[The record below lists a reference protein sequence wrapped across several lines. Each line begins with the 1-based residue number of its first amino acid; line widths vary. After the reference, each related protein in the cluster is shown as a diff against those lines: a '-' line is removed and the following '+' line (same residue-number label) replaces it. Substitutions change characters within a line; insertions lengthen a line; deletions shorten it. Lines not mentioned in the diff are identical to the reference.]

1 MVDNNNFH
9 DVKINE
15 IMTKS
20 LVTINET
27 DSIEDV
33 LELLKSYHFH
43 TYPVVNVNHE
53 LVGVVNQDV
62 ILEILLLDRIKGSKN
77 THRVAIKSMSENIKG
92 IMEHHPLTLTP
103 DTNLRHAAD
112 LMVKHK
118 VNHVYVVENSK
129 LVGILSKRDIINHV
143 YRIRGLY

>member
-1 MVDNNNFH
+1 MVDKNNFNE
-9 DVKINE
+9 VKINE

-27 DSIEDV
+27 DTIEDV
-33 LELLKSYHFH
+33 LELLKNYHFH
-43 TYPVVNVNHE
+43 TYPVVNDNHE

-62 ILEILLLDRIKGSKN
+62 LLEILLLDRIKGTKN

-92 IMEHHPLTLTP
+92 IMGRHPLTLTT
-103 DTNLRHAAD
+103 DSNLHHAAD

-118 VNHVYVVENSK
+118 VNHLYVVENSK
-129 LVGILSKRDIINHV
+129 LVGVLSKRDIINHV

>member
-1 MVDNNNFH
+1 MSGNNINN
-9 DVKINE
+9 VKINE

-20 LVTINET
+20 MLTIRET
-27 DSIEDV
+27 DTIEDV
-33 LELLKSYHFH
+33 LELLKNYHFH
-43 TYPVVNVNHE
+43 NYPVVNVNHE

-62 ILEILLLDRIKGSKN
+62 ILEILLLDRIKGTKN
-77 THRVAIKSMSENIKG
+77 THRVAINSMSENIKG

-103 DTNLRHAAD
+103 DTNLHHAAD

-143 YRIRGLY
+143 YRIRGL